1 MNLKHQ
7 HNTFYMVTNANSM
20 VRNVIQIKSGIM
32 KNLDVR
38 AMFNKKSQMLKR
50 LCLEHWQV
58 CLGNQS

>member
-1 MNLKHQ
+1 MNQKHH

-38 AMFNKKSQMLKR
+38 ANVQ
-50 LCLEHWQV
+50 
-58 CLGNQS
+58 